1 MELTATSQYSRSMQ
15 LLMTSNAAPTP
26 ASVGE
31 TSKADGGEAGALQS
45 AAKEAKRTAVLVDKL
60 HAALDEMKDARE
72 ARKKTDDEAS
82 ATRKTDEALRKLQ
95 DVDGSGDSDD
105 ARRRWNSGE
114 WHSGFG
120 GPGRTI
126 ADFRLESASSSSLSI
141 SSDNLNASFTS
152 SRSISVGPDGISF
165 SFSQTASA
173 EFVTEN
179 GLKVSIE
186 MSRARQAYI
195 GTGAGYA
202 PGTGFNAAA

>member
-1 MELTATSQYSRSMQ
+1 VELTATSQYSRSMQ
-15 LLMTSNAAPTP
+15 LLLSSKAAPAP
-26 ASVGE
+26 ASARE
-31 TSKADGGEAGALQS
+31 TSKEGDGEAGGLQS
-45 AAKEAKRTAVLVDKL
+45 AAKEAKRTAVLIDKL
-60 HAALDEMKDARE
+60 HAALDEMKDAR
-72 ARKKTDDEAS
+72 ADRKKTDDKAS

-95 DVDGSGDSDD
+95 DVDGSGGSED

-120 GPGRTI
+120 GSGRTI
-126 ADFRLESASSSSLSI
+126 ADFRLESSSSSSLSI
-141 SSDNLNASFTS
+141 SSDNLNASFTT

-173 EFVTEN
+173 EFVTED

-195 GTGAGYA
+195 GTGSGYVAGSGYD
-202 PGTGFNAAA
+202 AAA